1 MRSIPAVLLLAAL
14 CACAGKTR
22 PDYIEDDREAPSTAG
37 RYAPESRFAVPAD
50 ADNAEKAAAKA
61 IRAIEERIARGD
73 LPKIQFE
80 FDKADI
86 TPESNQTLD
95 LIAQVLRSD
104 EHLKLMIFA
113 HCDAVG
119 TDEYNLDLSQR
130 RAKSVSDYLASKG
143 VYPPSMRHRGFGSS
157 KPVADNA
164 TDEGRAK
171 NRRVE
176 FYIMTRE
183 WKAVY

>member
-1 MRSIPAVLLLAAL
+1 MKALFSILLLSTL
-14 CACAGKTR
+14 CACSHAPR
-22 PDYIEDDREAPSTAG
+22 PDFIDDEETHRPSK
-37 RYAPESRFAVPAD
+37 YAPEDRFGVPAD
-50 ADNAEKAAAKA
+50 ADEAERNAAKA
-61 IRAIEERIARGD
+61 IRAIEDRIARGD

-80 FDKADI
+80 FDKDEI
-86 TPESNQTLD
+86 TPESDQTLD

-130 RAKSVSDYLASKG
+130 RAKSVKTYLAQKG
-143 VYPPSMRHRGFGSS
+143 VYPPSMRFHGYGAT
-157 KPVADNA
+157 KPISDNA

-176 FYIMTRE
+176 FYIMTRD
-183 WKAVY
+183 WRTVY

>member
-1 MRSIPAVLLLAAL
+1 MKAIPAVLLLAAL
-14 CACAGKTR
+14 CACSGRTDPTIIDGLDRR
-22 PDYIEDDREAPSTAG
+22 PEKASPDDRFAAPQDT
-37 RYAPESRFAVPAD
+37 D
-50 ADNAEKAAAKA
+50 AAELKAAEAIKA
-61 IRAIEERIARGD
+61 IERRVQAGD

-80 FDKADI
+80 FDKDAI
-86 TPESNQTLD
+86 TPESDPTLD
-95 LIAQVLRSD
+95 LIAQVLLSD

-113 HCDAVG
+113 HCDNIGA
-119 TDEYNLDLSQR
+119 DDYNLDLSQR
-130 RAKSVSDYLASKG
+130 RAKSVKTYLAQKG
-143 VYPPSMRHRGFGSS
+143 VYPPSMRFRGYGAT
-157 KPVADNA
+157 KPIADNA

>member
-1 MRSIPAVLLLAAL
+1 MRPIPVVLLIAAL
-14 CACAGKTR
+14 SACSGAKR
-22 PDYIEDDREAPSTAG
+22 PDFIDDDRRPPMP
-37 RYAPESRFAVPAD
+37 YAPENRFAVPAN
-50 ADNAEKAAAKA
+50 ADEAERAAAKA
-61 IRAIEERIARGD
+61 IRDIEDRIARGD

-80 FDKADI
+80 FDKDAI
-86 TPESNQTLD
+86 TPESYPTLD
-95 LIAQVLRSD
+95 LIAQVLLSD

-113 HCDAVG
+113 HCDNIGA
-119 TDEYNLDLSQR
+119 DDYNLDLSQR
-130 RAKSVSDYLASKG
+130 RAKSVKTALAKRG
-143 VYPPSMRHRGFGSS
+143 VYPPSMRFRGYGAS
-157 KPVADNA
+157 KPIADNA

>member
-1 MRSIPAVLLLAAL
+1 MKPIPALLLIAAL
-14 CACAGKTR
+14 CACSGRTS
-22 PDYIEDDREAPSTAG
+22 PIMINDDDRRPAKADPDD
-37 RYAPESRFAVPAD
+37 RFAAPQDTD
-50 ADNAEKAAAKA
+50 AAELKAAAAIKA
-61 IRAIEERIARGD
+61 IERRVQAGD

-80 FDKADI
+80 FDKDEI
-86 TPESNQTLD
+86 TPESNPTLD
-95 LIAQVLRSD
+95 LIAQVLLSD

-113 HCDAVG
+113 HCDSIG
-119 TDEYNLDLSQR
+119 SDEYNLDLSQR
-130 RAKSVSDYLASKG
+130 RAKSVKTALAQRG
-143 VYPPSMRHRGFGSS
+143 VYPPSMRFRGYGAS
-157 KPVADNA
+157 KPIADNA